1 MDRFKMQTNN
11 LMKKNLLLRMAL
23 AMLLFA
29 GFSFFNGIQAQVT
42 STLIGGGGAA
52 VYTTPTGNFVAPA
65 VATERLDNAINTIK
79 LSLEG
84 MQPGTPA
91 YTQMEAKYVLFNTV
105 QNDIIA
111 GKGVAQAIQ
120 DGITMISADQF
131 NLSKQMIG
139 QYRTELI
146 NLLRV

>member
-1 MDRFKMQTNN
+1 
-11 LMKKNLLLRMAL
+11 MKKNLLLRMAL

-42 STLIGGGGAA
+42 STLIGSGGQAN
-52 VYTTPTGNFVAPA
+52 YTTPTGNFVTPA
-65 VATERLDNAINTIK
+65 VAIQRLDNAIGTIK
-79 LSLEG
+79 LTLEG

-91 YTQMEAKYVLFNTV
+91 YRDMEAKYVLYTTV

-120 DGITMISADQF
+120 DGIVMISSDQF
-131 NLSKQMIG
+131 NLSKQLIG